1 MSAVDLARLCC
12 LALRTLRR
20 AQWLHA
26 YARTRATAGFE
37 AIARQQLASAEV
49 ALRYA

>member
-1 MSAVDLARLCC
+1 MNSNDLARLCRA
-12 LALRTLRR
+12 ALNTLRR